1 MRLLGGALRKM
12 IGAKELELPGATLGA
27 LLTAFVERGG
37 EPIARRVYS
46 PADPGSRTQGTLE
59 VEVSRMSGA
68 EGQALDRDLRL
79 LVNGRN
85 ALFLDGL
92 DTKLEESDVVTVHFA
107 GSRAFPG
114 G

>member
-1 MRLLGGALRKM
+1 MFD
-12 IGAKELELPGATLGA
+12 AKSLELPGRTLGEVLDA
-27 LLTAFVERGG
+27 LVDRGG
-37 EPIARRVYS
+37 SPFADRVY
-46 PADPGSRTQGTLE
+46 ADAAAPHSRE
-59 VEVSRMSGA
+59 
-68 EGQALDRDLRL
+68 LDRDLRL

-92 DTKLEESDVVTVHFA
+92 DTTLVDADVVTVHFA